1 MRDVLYQ
8 YDGTFDGF
16 LCCIHDSY
24 LYKEIPAGFSSDGD
38 FLSLYE
44 VRIVPT
50 QAAHSQRVYRG
61 LAARSNKAAKAVYR
75 GFLTCMEDKELR
87 LYAFVRKVFREGDR
101 FMQNLSDPVFYPL
114 HKALRHMSG
123 ELEKLRGFV
132 RFSDYNGVLGA
143 VIEPENQVLP
153 MLRRHF
159 CGRYSNEAFFIFD
172 RTHRE
177 ILLYARGISRIQ
189 PLERLDLAAPEA
201 LESVFR
207 DGDHPRAG
215 EPTMSEHLPAQTA
228 PRRDDRIFTAGW
240 RCGAGRTIVAAAA
253 AVTAQPAAV

>member
-1 MRDVLYQ
+1 MSVLRDVLYQ

-24 LYKEIPAGFSSDGD
+24 LYKEIPVGFSSDGD

-101 FMQNLSDPVFYPL
+101 FMRNLLSFSTGCSSCTQSLTSNAFALNLPFLPENGKICL
-114 HKALRHMSG
+114 HKMLDRQ
-123 ELEKLRGFV
+123 K
-132 RFSDYNGVLGA
+132 FSA
-143 VIEPENQVLP
+143 I
-153 MLRRHF
+153 
-159 CGRYSNEAFFIFD
+159 I
-172 RTHRE
+172 
-177 ILLYARGISRIQ
+177 
-189 PLERLDLAAPEA
+189 
-201 LESVFR
+201 
-207 DGDHPRAG
+207 
-215 EPTMSEHLPAQTA
+215 
-228 PRRDDRIFTAGW
+228 
-240 RCGAGRTIVAAAA
+240 
-253 AVTAQPAAV
+253 